1 MGKNDVKD
9 LTQGNVF
16 KLILGFS
23 IPLLLG
29 MLFQQFYSMVDTI
42 IVGRYLGVTALA
54 EVGSTGSINFMIIGF
69 CMGVCNG
76 FAIPVAQKFGAR
88 NYKLLRKYVFNS
100 GVLAVIFSVIMTLVV
115 CLLCRNILGWMNTP
129 NDIMEGSYSYIF
141 VIFLGIPVTYLYNLL
156 AGIIRSLG
164 DSKTPLMFL
173 IMSSIINIILDLV
186 FIIVFNMG
194 VSGAAWATVIS
205 QGVSGICCLIFM
217 AKRYSILKF
226 EKDELKINGH
236 CIRRLCYM
244 GVPMGLQ
251 YSITAIGSVILQ
263 TAVNGLGSLVVAAVT
278 AGSKISMFLCCPF
291 DALGSTMATYAG
303 QNVGAKKLDRVN
315 EGIKNS
321 IIIGSVY
328 SIIAF
333 LVSIFFGKT
342 IALLFVDGNELEL
355 LSMVSKQ
362 LIITALFYIPLCL
375 VNVVRFTIQG
385 MGYSTFAIFAG
396 ICEMIARTICG
407 FILVTIFGF
416 NAVCLAS
423 PIALICA
430 DLFLIPGYISVM
442 NKMKRKIKPL
452 TKEKVGNIKEI
463 STSIEV

>member
-129 NDIMEGSYSYIF
+129 NDIMEGAYSYIF

-278 AGSKISMFLCCPF
+278 AGGKISMFLCCPF

-407 FILVTIFGF
+407 FILVPIFGF

-423 PIALICA
+423 PIAWICA

-442 NKMKRKIKPL
+442 NKMKREIKPL

-463 STSIEV
+463 SRSIEV

>member
-69 CMGVCNG
+69 CMGICNG

-129 NDIMEGSYSYIF
+129 NDIMEGAYSYIF

-407 FILVTIFGF
+407 FILVPIFGF

-423 PIALICA
+423 PIAWICA

-442 NKMKRKIKPL
+442 NKMKREIKPL

-463 STSIEV
+463 STRIEV

>member
-69 CMGVCNG
+69 CMGICNG

-129 NDIMEGSYSYIF
+129 NDIMEGAYSYIF

-303 QNVGAKKLDRVN
+303 QNVGAKRLDRVN

-407 FILVTIFGF
+407 FILVPIFGF

-423 PIALICA
+423 PIAWICA

-442 NKMKRKIKPL
+442 NKMKREIKPL

-463 STSIEV
+463 SRSIEV